1 MAFSFA
7 FKHSRLALAVFC
19 MLISLGKYG
28 LCSKPLS
35 CFFGLFK
42 ASYNSLQPLAGK
54 SQGTSTE
61 TAAAGVLANEY
72 LPGQVGANQ
81 EYPETGNGEQY
92 PDHIVDEALHCFNE
106 KQIYSSC
113 IEAYRLSLNGELNV
127 PPENADEYCNGPCL
141 SETHLVLNC
150 IEGVL
155 SHFKFYNHATV
166 NDVKET
172 IKSGCSYGPK
182 RGDFNVAE
190 RVQEDDSNG
199 HRTNFSLFLSGL
211 VLMIM
216 TRHLML

>member
-7 FKHSRLALAVFC
+7 LRHSRLALAAFYI
-19 MLISLGKYG
+19 LISLGK
-28 LCSKPLS
+28 
-35 CFFGLFK
+35 F
-42 ASYNSLQPLAGK
+42 GK
-54 SQGTSTE
+54 SQGTPSE

-81 EYPETGNGEQY
+81 GYPQAGNVDKD
-92 PDHIVDEALHCFNE
+92 PDHVVNEALLCFDE

-113 IEAYRLSLNGELNV
+113 SEAYRLSSSGDLNV
-127 PPENADEYCNGPCL
+127 PAEYTDQYCNGPCV

-155 SHFKFYNHATV
+155 LQFKFYNQATIS
-166 NDVKET
+166 DVRET
-172 IKSGCSYGPK
+172 IKSGCSYGSK

-190 RVQEDDSNG
+190 RIQEEHSNG

-211 VLMIM
+211 VLIIM
-216 TRHLML
+216 TRRLML